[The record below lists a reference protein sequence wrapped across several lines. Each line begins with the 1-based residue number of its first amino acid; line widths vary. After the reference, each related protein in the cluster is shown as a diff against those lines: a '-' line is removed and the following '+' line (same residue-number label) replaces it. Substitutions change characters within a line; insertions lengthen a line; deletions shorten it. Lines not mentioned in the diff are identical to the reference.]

1 MRHEFIKELAYRT
14 TSGEPKYAYYWHFWF
29 TYKGEDF
36 EGWICQ
42 HPSVGTGAPYWE
54 GDIRSKKIRKL
65 YPENGMINIGYS
77 NIPDNRR
84 IILEAMKTIING
96 DFSKVLGVG
105 HYKLENYDNN

>member
-1 MRHEFIKELAYRT
+1 MGHEFIKELAYRT
-14 TSGEPKYAYYWHFWF
+14 TSGE
-29 TYKGEDF
+29 GF

-54 GDIRSKKIRKL
+54 GDIRSNKILKL

-84 IILEAMKTIING
+84 IILKAMGTNING
-96 DFSKVLGVG
+96 DFSKVIGVG
-105 HYKLENYDNN
+105 HYKLEN